1 MVGFIDFNW
10 SLDPRHLAGGSQIHR
25 LSKFRKQGENIVT
38 NWTKRFGGVFSFLM
52 LAGLPVAAQQTGI
65 SGRVIDPSGAVIP
78 TVSVNAIAEDGFKIS
93 TVTNHDGLYQFP
105 VLRAQNY
112 VLRFEAPGFSPAERT
127 VTLLVGKTL
136 SVDMGLQVATA
147 RSTVAVE
154 TNAAAIETSSST
166 VGGEV
171 SPAEVSR
178 IPLNGRNY
186 MQLAMLVPGIT
197 SNDVTNSPLGATDS
211 GKLQINVD
219 GQQVTQNAAGDS
231 FGEPQYSQDAIDQ
244 FQIITNRFDATL
256 GRSSRVQVNVQT
268 KSGSNQFHGTLYGYF
283 RNDAFNASDPVAH
296 KVLPFS
302 DQQFGGTVG
311 GPILKDKLF
320 FFFAYEGERQPNT
333 IFDTPTGFST
343 AYSFANE
350 LRTNSYLLHADWQLN
365 PNNRLSLRGTGYTW
379 AVPFNLASAAGG
391 SSSAPSRAA
400 ASTRTSYAG
409 LLTWNSIVSPSLVN
423 EAKIGFNHFDWLNTP
438 LVNSQE
444 YDLPGGITVGGP
456 YNYPQHFI
464 QTSEQYRDDLFW
476 LKGTHSLKGG
486 IDFLHTK
493 YSGLFQQN
501 IRGRVTSFSSAAGS
515 LNLNKIFPIWND
527 PSTWNIAALSA
538 DALSYVQGFG
548 NFNINIPTNA
558 IGTWLQDDW
567 KVTPKLTI
575 NLGLRYDNDLG
586 IFEPNLHLASGI
598 QTPHYNDNLLFQ
610 PRVGFAWDVTGS
622 RRTIIRGGGGLFYAD
637 IQANQVIDQQI
648 FNGQSSLQPALQATA
663 TNPIN
668 LAAPFGTTT
677 GSQFL
682 SGAVPVAA
690 QTIQPLGPNIQTPYS
705 LQLSAGVEHQ
715 LNKSWT
721 ISADYVHWRVYHDW
735 ERTDANLFVNPAT
748 GYPTNPKFGRPNS
761 NFVGILNF
769 TTPAAAGSINDGFQ
783 LQVEHRFSQRFSS
796 TLAYTSARLKDSTTS
811 PFYYPNNQDNLAA
824 EWAISP
830 DNQTHTLTLA
840 GAYTY
845 KWGVTLSG
853 SFHFGSGQN
862 QQVTSNQNPFGLTG
876 VTDRLFLATSAYY
889 GPVSAITASNV
900 AGYNIVKRDFLVGN
914 PIERLDLRLSKTFP
928 VKEKIRF
935 TPIVEAFN
943 LFNHSNFGSYNTVVN
958 LASFGSPVQNTDLAY
973 AARMLQFAGRI
984 EF

>member
-1 MVGFIDFNW
+1 MITRTNKFSRLLACI
-10 SLDPRHLAGGSQIHR
+10 SLA
-25 LSKFRKQGENIVT
+25 
-38 NWTKRFGGVFSFLM
+38 
-52 LAGLPVAAQQTGI
+52 ALPLAAQQTAI
-65 SGRVIDPSGAVIP
+65 NGRVTDPSGAVVP
-78 TVSVNAIAEDGFKIS
+78 NAAVSATAEDGSKIS
-93 TVTNHDGLYQFP
+93 SITNGAGLYQLP
-105 VLRAQNY
+105 ALRAQTY
-112 VLRFEAPGFSPAERT
+112 VLRLDAPGFSPAERT
-127 VTLLVGKTL
+127 VTLLVGNTAN
-136 SVDMGLQVATA
+136 VDIELQLATA
-147 RSTVAVE
+147 RSSVAVE
-154 TNAAAIETSSST
+154 TNAVAIETSSST
-166 VGGEV
+166 VAGDV

-186 MQLAMLVPGIT
+186 LQLAMLVPGIT

-219 GQQVTQNAAGDS
+219 GQQVTQNAAADS

-268 KSGSNQFHGTLYGYF
+268 KSGTNQFHGTLYGYF
-283 RNDAFNASDPVAH
+283 RNDAFNADDSVAH
-296 KVLPFS
+296 KLLPFS

-320 FFFAYEGERQPNT
+320 FFFAYEGERQPST

-343 AYSFANE
+343 TYSFANE
-350 LRTNSYLLHADWQLN
+350 LRTNSYLLHTDWQLN
-365 PNNRLSLRGTGYTW
+365 GNNRLTLRGTGYTW
-379 AVPFNLASAAGG
+379 AEPFNLASAAGG

-400 ASTRTSYAG
+400 DSTRTSYSV
-409 LLTWNSIVSPSLVN
+409 LLTWNSILTPSLVN
-423 EAKIGFNHFDWLNTP
+423 EAKIGFNHFEWLNTP

-476 LKGTHSLKGG
+476 LKGTHSLKTG

-501 IRGRVTSFSSAAGS
+501 IRGRVTAFSSAAGS
-515 LNLNKIFPIWND
+515 LNLNNIFPVWNQ
-527 PSTWNIAALSA
+527 PATWNIAALSA

-548 NFNINIPTNA
+548 NFNINIPTNG

-567 KVTPKLTI
+567 KVTPKLTL

-586 IFEPNLHLASGI
+586 IFDPNLHLTSGI

-610 PRVGFAWDVTGS
+610 PRFGFAWDVTGS
-622 RRTIIRGGGGLFYAD
+622 RRTVIRGGGGLFYAD

-648 FNGQSSLQPALQATA
+648 FNGQASLQPALQATA
-663 TNPIN
+663 TTPIN

-682 SGAVPVAA
+682 SGAVPANA
-690 QTIQPLGPNIQTPYS
+690 QTIQPLGPNVQTPYS
-705 LQLSAGVEHQ
+705 IQLSAGVEHQ
-715 LNKSWT
+715 LTKSWT

-735 ERTDANLFVNPAT
+735 ERTDANVFYNPAT
-748 GYPTNPKFGRPNS
+748 GYPANPKFGRPNPD
-761 NFVGILNF
+761 FIGILNF
-769 TTPAAAGSINDGFQ
+769 TTPAAAGSINDGLQ

-796 TLAYTSARLKDSTTS
+796 ALAYTFSRLKDSTTS

-830 DNQTHTLTLA
+830 DNQTHTLTLT
-840 GAYTY
+840 GAYSY
-845 KWGVTLSG
+845 KWGITLSG
-853 SFHFGSGQN
+853 SFHYGSGQN

-876 VTDRLFLATSAYY
+876 VTDRLFLASSHYY
-889 GPVSAITASNV
+889 GPAADVSASSV
-900 AGYNIVKRDFLVGN
+900 AGYDIVKRDFFVGN
-914 PIERLDLRLSKTFP
+914 PIERVDLRLSKTFTL
-928 VKEKIRF
+928 KEHIRF
-935 TPIVEAFN
+935 VPIIEAFN

-958 LASFGSPVQNTDLAY
+958 LGSFGTPVQNTDLAY
-973 AARMLQFAGRI
+973 AARMLQFAGRL

>member
-1 MVGFIDFNW
+1 MITRTNKFSRLLACI
-10 SLDPRHLAGGSQIHR
+10 SLA
-25 LSKFRKQGENIVT
+25 
-38 NWTKRFGGVFSFLM
+38 
-52 LAGLPVAAQQTGI
+52 ALPLAAQQTAI
-65 SGRVIDPSGAVIP
+65 NGRVTDPSGAVVP
-78 TVSVNAIAEDGFKIS
+78 NAAVSATAEDGSKIS
-93 TVTNHDGLYQFP
+93 SITNGAGLYQLP
-105 VLRAQNY
+105 ALRAQTY
-112 VLRFEAPGFSPAERT
+112 VLRLDAPGFSPAERT
-127 VTLLVGKTL
+127 VTLLVGNTAN
-136 SVDMGLQVATA
+136 VDIELQLATA
-147 RSTVAVE
+147 RSSVAVE
-154 TNAAAIETSSST
+154 TNAVAIETSSST
-166 VGGEV
+166 VAGDV

-186 MQLAMLVPGIT
+186 LQLAMLVPGIT

-219 GQQVTQNAAGDS
+219 GQQVTQNAAADS

-268 KSGSNQFHGTLYGYF
+268 KSGTNQFHGTLYGYF
-283 RNDAFNASDPVAH
+283 RNDAFNADDSVAH
-296 KVLPFS
+296 KLLPFS

-320 FFFAYEGERQPNT
+320 FFFAYEGERQPST

-343 AYSFANE
+343 TYSFANE
-350 LRTNSYLLHADWQLN
+350 LRTNSYLLHTDWQLN
-365 PNNRLSLRGTGYTW
+365 GNNRLTLRGTGYTW
-379 AVPFNLASAAGG
+379 AEPFNLASAAGG

-400 ASTRTSYAG
+400 DSTRTSYSV
-409 LLTWNSIVSPSLVN
+409 LLTWNSILTPSLVN
-423 EAKIGFNHFDWLNTP
+423 EAKIGFNHFEWLNTP

-476 LKGTHSLKGG
+476 LKGTHSLKTG

-501 IRGRVTSFSSAAGS
+501 IRGRVTAFSSAAGS
-515 LNLNKIFPIWND
+515 LNLNNIFPVWNE

-548 NFNINIPTNA
+548 NFNINIPTNG

-567 KVTPKLTI
+567 KVTPKLTL

-586 IFEPNLHLASGI
+586 IFDPNLHLTSGI

-610 PRVGFAWDVTGS
+610 PRFGFAWDVTGS
-622 RRTIIRGGGGLFYAD
+622 RRTVIRGGGGLFYAD

-648 FNGQSSLQPALQATA
+648 FNGQASLQPALQATA
-663 TNPIN
+663 TTPIN

-682 SGAVPVAA
+682 SGAVPANA
-690 QTIQPLGPNIQTPYS
+690 QTIQPLGPNVQTPYS
-705 LQLSAGVEHQ
+705 IQLSAGVEHQ
-715 LNKSWT
+715 LTKSWT

-735 ERTDANLFVNPAT
+735 ERTDANVFYNPAT
-748 GYPTNPKFGRPNS
+748 GYPANPKFGRPNPD
-761 NFVGILNF
+761 FIGILNF
-769 TTPAAAGSINDGFQ
+769 TTPAAAGSINDGLQ

-796 TLAYTSARLKDSTTS
+796 ALAYTFSRLKDSTTS

-830 DNQTHTLTLA
+830 DNQTHTLTLT
-840 GAYTY
+840 GAYSY
-845 KWGVTLSG
+845 KWGITLSG
-853 SFHFGSGQN
+853 SFHYGSGQN

-876 VTDRLFLATSAYY
+876 VTDRLFLASSHYY
-889 GPVSAITASNV
+889 GPAADVSASSV
-900 AGYNIVKRDFLVGN
+900 AGYDIVKRDFFVGN
-914 PIERLDLRLSKTFP
+914 PIERVDLRLSKTFTL
-928 VKEKIRF
+928 KEHIRF
-935 TPIVEAFN
+935 VPIIEAFN

-958 LASFGSPVQNTDLAY
+958 LGSFGTPVQNTDLAY
-973 AARMLQFAGRI
+973 AARMLQFAGRL

>member
-1 MVGFIDFNW
+1 VITRTNKFSRLLACI
-10 SLDPRHLAGGSQIHR
+10 SLA
-25 LSKFRKQGENIVT
+25 
-38 NWTKRFGGVFSFLM
+38 
-52 LAGLPVAAQQTGI
+52 ALPLAAQQTAI
-65 SGRVIDPSGAVIP
+65 NGRVTDPSGAVVP
-78 TVSVNAIAEDGFKIS
+78 NAAVSATAEDGSKIS
-93 TVTNHDGLYQFP
+93 SITNGAGLYQLP
-105 VLRAQNY
+105 ALRAQTY
-112 VLRFEAPGFSPAERT
+112 VLRLDAPGFSPAERT
-127 VTLLVGKTL
+127 VTLLVGNTAN
-136 SVDMGLQVATA
+136 VDIELQLATA
-147 RSTVAVE
+147 RSSVAVE
-154 TNAAAIETSSST
+154 TNAVAIETSSST
-166 VGGEV
+166 VAGDV

-186 MQLAMLVPGIT
+186 LQLAMLVPGIT

-219 GQQVTQNAAGDS
+219 GQQVTQNAAADS

-268 KSGSNQFHGTLYGYF
+268 KSGTNQFHGTLYGYF
-283 RNDAFNASDPVAH
+283 RNDAFNADDSVAH
-296 KVLPFS
+296 KLLPFS

-320 FFFAYEGERQPNT
+320 FFFAYEGERQPST

-343 AYSFANE
+343 TYSFANE
-350 LRTNSYLLHADWQLN
+350 LRTNSYLLHTDWQLN
-365 PNNRLSLRGTGYTW
+365 GNNRLTLRGTGYTW
-379 AVPFNLASAAGG
+379 AEPFNLASAAGG

-400 ASTRTSYAG
+400 DSTRTSYSV
-409 LLTWNSIVSPSLVN
+409 LLTWNSILTPSLVN
-423 EAKIGFNHFDWLNTP
+423 EAKIGFNHFEWLNTP

-476 LKGTHSLKGG
+476 LKGTHSLKTG

-501 IRGRVTSFSSAAGS
+501 IRGRVTAFSSAAGS
-515 LNLNKIFPIWND
+515 LNLNNIFPVWNE

-548 NFNINIPTNA
+548 NFNINIPTNG

-567 KVTPKLTI
+567 KVTPKLTL

-586 IFEPNLHLASGI
+586 IFDPNLHLTSGI

-610 PRVGFAWDVTGS
+610 PRFGFAWDVTGS
-622 RRTIIRGGGGLFYAD
+622 RRTVIRGGGGLFYAD

-648 FNGQSSLQPALQATA
+648 FNGQASLQPALQATA
-663 TNPIN
+663 TTPIN

-682 SGAVPVAA
+682 SGAVPANA
-690 QTIQPLGPNIQTPYS
+690 QTIQPLGPNVQTPYS
-705 LQLSAGVEHQ
+705 IQLSAGVEHQ
-715 LNKSWT
+715 LTKSWT

-735 ERTDANLFVNPAT
+735 ERTDANVFYNPAT
-748 GYPTNPKFGRPNS
+748 GYPANPKFGRPNPD
-761 NFVGILNF
+761 FIGILNF
-769 TTPAAAGSINDGFQ
+769 TTPAAAGSINDGLQ

-796 TLAYTSARLKDSTTS
+796 ALAYTFSRLKDSTTS

-830 DNQTHTLTLA
+830 DNQTHTLTLT
-840 GAYTY
+840 GAYSY
-845 KWGVTLSG
+845 KWGITLSG
-853 SFHFGSGQN
+853 SFHYGSGQN

-876 VTDRLFLATSAYY
+876 VTDRLFLASSHYY
-889 GPVSAITASNV
+889 GPAADVSASSV
-900 AGYNIVKRDFLVGN
+900 AGYDIVKRDFFVGN
-914 PIERLDLRLSKTFP
+914 PIERVDLRLSKTFTL
-928 VKEKIRF
+928 KEHIRF
-935 TPIVEAFN
+935 VPIIEAFN

-958 LASFGSPVQNTDLAY
+958 LGSFGTPVQNTDLAY
-973 AARMLQFAGRI
+973 AARMLQFAGRL